1 MLVWKHFILIRY
13 DRITYQYSEVSGWC
27 QGGMTMAAQPSSSI
41 SPIAQPQGGFNKS
54 NRVLRWVVIVLLVI
68 SLVVT
73 AAYSAL
79 SIYIATQLVYVP
91 QKPIYATPAS
101 LGLQFKYVT
110 FPSRIDHIQLKG
122 WYIPGV
128 LPNGHLTTQRTII
141 MVHGTRTNRADKG
154 AGLLNLSGD
163 LARRGFAILAFDMRG
178 TGESPPAPLSLGYFE
193 QRDVLGAVDFLQSGP
208 VPYPALGRTRIIGG
222 WGVSMG
228 AATLLMATA
237 QEPAI
242 RAVVSDCAYAD
253 IIPILERE
261 VPKGGHLPPLF
272 TPGALTEAHILYGM
286 DFYAVRPEDV
296 VASIA
301 PRPIFFIHGTSDTYV
316 PTANMNILAT
326 AARTA
331 PYAHVQTWLVQGASH
346 AQSFNLEGA
355 VYVDRVVAFYNA
367 ALGPDT
373 SNS

>member
-1 MLVWKHFILIRY
+1 MSSRP
-13 DRITYQYSEVSGWC
+13 
-27 QGGMTMAAQPSSSI
+27 PSSVM
-41 SPIAQPQGGFNKS
+41 PVTQPQGGVKS
-54 NRVLRWVVIVLLVI
+54 TDRLLRWIVVALLVI
-68 SLVVT
+68 SVIVT
-73 AAYSAL
+73 TAYTAL
-79 SIYIATQLVYVP
+79 SIYIATQLVYAP

-110 FPSRIDHIQLKG
+110 FRSRIDQVQLKG

-128 LPNGHLTTQRTII
+128 LPDGSLTSQRTII
-141 MVHGTRTNRADKG
+141 MVHGDRTNRADKD
-154 AGLLNLSGD
+154 AGLLNLSVD
-163 LARRGFAILAFDMRG
+163 LARHGFAVLAFDMRG
-178 TGESPPAPLSLGYFE
+178 SGESSPEPLSLGYFE
-193 QRDVLGAVDFLQSGP
+193 QRDVLGAVDFLRSGT
-208 VPYPALGRTRIIGG
+208 VPYPDLGRTRIIGG

-261 VPKGGHLPPLF
+261 VPERGHLPTLF
-272 TPGALTEAHILYGM
+272 TPGTLFAARVLYGM
-286 DFYAVRPEDV
+286 DFNAVRPVDI

-316 PTANMNILAT
+316 PTPNMNILAA

-331 PYAHVQTWLVQGASH
+331 PNANVQTWLVPGATH
-346 AQSFNLEGA
+346 AQSFNSEGA
-355 VYVDRVVAFYNA
+355 VYVDRVVAFYTA

-373 SNS
+373 SGK

>member
-1 MLVWKHFILIRY
+1 MSSRL
-13 DRITYQYSEVSGWC
+13 
-27 QGGMTMAAQPSSSI
+27 PSSVM
-41 SPIAQPQGGFNKS
+41 PITQPQGGVKKTDRF
-54 NRVLRWVVIVLLVI
+54 LRWIVVTLFIVSVIVTTVY
-68 SLVVT
+68 T
-73 AAYSAL
+73 AL
-79 SIYIATQLVYVP
+79 SIYISTQLVYKP
-91 QKPIYATPAS
+91 QIPLYATPAS

-110 FPSRIDHIQLKG
+110 FPSRVDQVQLKG

-128 LPNGHLTTQRTII
+128 LPNGNLTSQRTII
-141 MVHGTRTNRADKG
+141 MVHGTRTNRDDKK

-163 LARRGFAILAFDMRG
+163 LARHGFAILAFDMRG
-178 TGESPPAPLSLGYFE
+178 AGESPPAPLSLGYFE
-193 QRDVLGAVDFLQSGP
+193 QRDVLGAVDFLRSGP
-208 VPYPALGRTRIIGG
+208 IPYPALGRTHIIGG

-261 VPKGGHLPPLF
+261 VPNGGHLPPLF
-272 TPGALTEAHILYGM
+272 TPGALFAANVLYGM
-286 DFYAVRPEDV
+286 DFYAVRPVDI

-301 PRPIFFIHGTSDTYV
+301 PRPIFFIHGTSDMYV
-316 PTANMNILAT
+316 PTVNMNILAA

-331 PYAHVQTWLVQGASH
+331 PDANIQTWLVPGAGH
-346 AQSFNLEGA
+346 AQSFNTEGT

-373 SNS
+373 SGK

>member
-1 MLVWKHFILIRY
+1 MSSR
-13 DRITYQYSEVSGWC
+13 
-27 QGGMTMAAQPSSSI
+27 QPSSVM
-41 SPIAQPQGGFNKS
+41 PVTQPQGGVKTTDHL
-54 NRVLRWVVIVLLVI
+54 LRWIVVALLIVSVIVT
-68 SLVVT
+68 T
-73 AAYSAL
+73 AYTAL
-79 SIYIATQLVYVP
+79 SIYIATQLVYAP

-110 FPSRIDHIQLKG
+110 FLSRTDQVQLKG

-128 LPNGHLTTQRTII
+128 LPNGNLTSQRTII
-141 MVHGTRTNRADKG
+141 MVHGDRTNRADKD

-163 LARRGFAILAFDMRG
+163 LARHGFAVLAFDMRG
-178 TGESPPAPLSLGYFE
+178 SGESQPEPLSLGYFE
-193 QRDVLGAVDFLQSGP
+193 QRDVLGAVDFLRSGT
-208 VPYPALGRTRIIGG
+208 VPYPDLGRTRIIGG

-237 QEPAI
+237 QEPTI

-261 VPKGGHLPPLF
+261 VPERGHLPPLF
-272 TPGALTEAHILYGM
+272 TPGALFAARVLYGM
-286 DFYAVRPEDV
+286 DFYAVRPVDI

-316 PTANMNILAT
+316 PTPNMNILA
-326 AARTA
+326 AAALTA
-331 PYAHVQTWLVQGASH
+331 PNANVQTWLVPGAAH
-346 AQSFNLEGA
+346 AQSFNTEGA
-355 VYVDRVVAFYNA
+355 VYVDRVVAFYTA

-373 SNS
+373 SGK

>member
-1 MLVWKHFILIRY
+1 MSSRP
-13 DRITYQYSEVSGWC
+13 
-27 QGGMTMAAQPSSSI
+27 PSSVL
-41 SPIAQPQGGFNKS
+41 PVTQPQGGVKKTG
-54 NRVLRWVVIVLLVI
+54 RLLHWIVVVLLIVSVIVT
-68 SLVVT
+68 T
-73 AAYSAL
+73 AYTAL

-91 QKPIYATPAS
+91 QKPLYATPAL

-110 FPSRIDHIQLKG
+110 FPSRVDHVQLKG

-128 LPNGHLTTQRTII
+128 LPNGHLTSQRTII
-141 MVHGTRTNRADKG
+141 MVHGKGANRADKS
-154 AGLLNLSGD
+154 AGLLNLSSE
-163 LARRGFAILAFDMRG
+163 LARHGFAILAFDMRG

-193 QRDVLGAVDFLQSGP
+193 QRDVLGAVDFLRSGP
-208 VPYPALGRTRIIGG
+208 IPYPALGRTFIIGG

-228 AATLLMATA
+228 AATLLMTTA

-242 RAVVSDCAYAD
+242 RAVVSDSAYAD

-261 VPKGGHLPPLF
+261 VPKGGHLPPSF
-272 TPGALTEAHILYGM
+272 TPGALIAANVLYGM
-286 DFYAVRPEDV
+286 DFYAVRPVDI

-316 PTANMNILAT
+316 PTSNMNILAA

-331 PYAHVQTWLVQGASH
+331 PEANVQTWLVPGADH
-346 AQSFNLEGA
+346 AQSFNKEGT

-373 SNS
+373 SGK

>member
-1 MLVWKHFILIRY
+1 MSSRPPSSVVPITHPQGVVKKTDRLLRWIVVALLI
-13 DRITYQYSEVSGWC
+13 ISVIV
-27 QGGMTMAAQPSSSI
+27 TMAY
-41 SPIAQPQGGFNKS
+41 
-54 NRVLRWVVIVLLVI
+54 
-68 SLVVT
+68 T
-73 AAYSAL
+73 AL

-91 QKPIYATPAS
+91 QKPLYATPAS

-110 FPSRIDHIQLKG
+110 FPSRVDHVQLKG

-128 LPNGHLTTQRTII
+128 LPDGKLTSQRII
-141 MVHGTRTNRADKG
+141 IVVHGTRTNRTDQK
-154 AGLLNLSGD
+154 AGLLNLSGA
-163 LARRGFAILAFDMRG
+163 LARHGFAILAFDMRG

-193 QRDVLGAVDFLQSGP
+193 QRDVLGAVDFLRSGP
-208 VPYPALGRTRIIGG
+208 IPYPALGRTHIIGG

-228 AATLLMATA
+228 AATLLMAAA

-242 RAVVSDCAYAD
+242 RAVVSDSAYAD

-272 TPGALTEAHILYGM
+272 TPGGLTAARILYGM
-286 DFYAVRPEDV
+286 DFYAVRPVDI

-301 PRPIFFIHGTSDTYV
+301 PRPIFFIQGTSDRYV
-316 PTANMNILAT
+316 PTSNMDALAT

-331 PYAHVQTWLVQGASH
+331 PNANVQTWLVPGAAH
-346 AQSFNLEGA
+346 AQSFNKEGL

-367 ALGPDT
+367 TLGPDT
-373 SNS
+373 SGK

>member
-1 MLVWKHFILIRY
+1 MSSY
-13 DRITYQYSEVSGWC
+13 P
-27 QGGMTMAAQPSSSI
+27 PSSVA
-41 SPIAQPQGGFNKS
+41 PVTQPQRGVKKTD
-54 NRVLRWVVIVLLVI
+54 RLLRWVVITLLVV
-68 SLVVT
+68 SVVVT
-73 AAYSAL
+73 TAYTAL

-91 QKPIYATPAS
+91 QKPLYATPAS

-110 FPSRIDHIQLKG
+110 FPSRIDQVQLRA

-128 LPNGHLTTQRTII
+128 LPGGKLTTQRTII

-154 AGLLNLSGD
+154 VGLLNLSTD

-178 TGESPPAPLSLGYFE
+178 TGESPPEPLSLGYFE
-193 QRDVLGAVDFLQSGP
+193 QRDVLGAVDFLRSGP

-237 QEPAI
+237 KEPAI

-272 TPGALTEAHILYGM
+272 TPGAL
-286 DFYAVRPEDV
+286 D
-296 VASIA
+296 
-301 PRPIFFIHGTSDTYV
+301 
-316 PTANMNILAT
+316 
-326 AARTA
+326 AA
-331 PYAHVQTWLVQGASH
+331 
-346 AQSFNLEGA
+346 
-355 VYVDRVVAFYNA
+355 
-367 ALGPDT
+367 
-373 SNS
+373 

>member
-1 MLVWKHFILIRY
+1 MSSRP
-13 DRITYQYSEVSGWC
+13 
-27 QGGMTMAAQPSSSI
+27 PSSVM
-41 SPIAQPQGGFNKS
+41 PVTQPQGGVKKTD
-54 NRVLRWVVIVLLVI
+54 RLLRWIVVALLIVSVIVT
-68 SLVVT
+68 T
-73 AAYSAL
+73 AYTAL
-79 SIYIATQLVYVP
+79 SIYIATQLVYAP

-110 FPSRIDHIQLKG
+110 FRSRIDQVQLKG

-128 LPNGHLTTQRTII
+128 LPDGSLTSQRTII
-141 MVHGTRTNRADKG
+141 MVHGDRTNRADKD
-154 AGLLNLSGD
+154 AGLLNLSVD
-163 LARRGFAILAFDMRG
+163 LARHGFAVLAFDMRG
-178 TGESPPAPLSLGYFE
+178 SGESSPEPLSLGYFE
-193 QRDVLGAVDFLQSGP
+193 QRDVLGAVDFLRSGT
-208 VPYPALGRTRIIGG
+208 VPYPDLGRTRIIGG

-242 RAVVSDCAYAD
+242 RAVVSDCAYSE

-261 VPKGGHLPPLF
+261 VPERGHLPALF
-272 TPGALTEAHILYGM
+272 TPGALFAARVLYGM
-286 DFYAVRPEDV
+286 DFYAVRPVDI

-316 PTANMNILAT
+316 PTPNMNILAA

-331 PYAHVQTWLVQGASH
+331 PNANVQTWLVPGATH
-346 AQSFNLEGA
+346 AQSFNSEGA
-355 VYVDRVVAFYNA
+355 VYVDRVVAFYTA

-373 SNS
+373 SGK

>member
-1 MLVWKHFILIRY
+1 MSSRP
-13 DRITYQYSEVSGWC
+13 
-27 QGGMTMAAQPSSSI
+27 PSSLMPSTQHQASI
-41 SPIAQPQGGFNKS
+41 KKS
-54 NRVLRWVVIVLLVI
+54 DRLLRWIVVALLIVSAI
-68 SLVVT
+68 VT
-73 AAYSAL
+73 IAYTAL

-91 QKPIYATPAS
+91 QKPPYATPAS

-110 FPSRIDHIQLKG
+110 FPSRVDQVQLKG

-128 LPNGHLTTQRTII
+128 LPNGKLTTQRTII
-141 MVHGTRTNRADKG
+141 MVHGTRTNRADKD

-163 LARRGFAILAFDMRG
+163 LARHGFAILAFDMRG
-178 TGESPPAPLSLGYFE
+178 AGESPPAPLSLGYFE
-193 QRDVLGAVDFLQSGP
+193 QRDVLGAVDFLRSGT

-272 TPGALTEAHILYGM
+272 TPGTLFAANVLYGIN
-286 DFYAVRPEDV
+286 FYAVRPVDI

-316 PTANMNILAT
+316 PTENMNILAT
-326 AARTA
+326 AARSA
-331 PYAHVQTWLVQGASH
+331 PDAHIQTWLVPGAGH
-346 AQSFNLEGA
+346 AQSFNTEGT

-367 ALGPDT
+367 TLGPDT
-373 SNS
+373 SSR

>member
-1 MLVWKHFILIRY
+1 MSSRL
-13 DRITYQYSEVSGWC
+13 
-27 QGGMTMAAQPSSSI
+27 PSSVMHI
-41 SPIAQPQGGFNKS
+41 TQPQGGVKKTD
-54 NRVLRWVVIVLLVI
+54 RLLRWIVVALLIVSVIVTV
-68 SLVVT
+68 
-73 AAYSAL
+73 AYTAL

-91 QKPIYATPAS
+91 QKPLYATPAS

-110 FPSRIDHIQLKG
+110 FPSRVDHVQLKG

-128 LPNGHLTTQRTII
+128 LPNGHLTSQRTII
-141 MVHGTRTNRADKG
+141 MVHGKGANRADKS
-154 AGLLNLSGD
+154 AGLLNLSSD
-163 LARRGFAILAFDMRG
+163 LARHGFAILAFDMRG

-193 QRDVLGAVDFLQSGP
+193 QRDVLGAVDFLRSGP
-208 VPYPALGRTRIIGG
+208 IPYPALGRTHIIGG

-228 AATLLMATA
+228 AATLLMATV

-242 RAVVSDCAYAD
+242 RVVVSDCAYAD

-261 VPKGGHLPPLF
+261 VPNGGHLPPLF
-272 TPGALTEAHILYGM
+272 TPGALFAARVLYGM
-286 DFYAVRPEDV
+286 DFYAVRPVDI

-316 PTANMNILAT
+316 PTPNMNILAA

-331 PYAHVQTWLVQGASH
+331 PNANVQTWLVPGATH
-346 AQSFNLEGA
+346 AQSFNSEGA
-355 VYVDRVVAFYNA
+355 VYVDRVVAFYTA

-373 SNS
+373 SGK